1 MPVGLTEPHQLLPN
15 AATQKLTFKRVTKHN
30 LTTADIQRV
39 HGNVPQPMPEEPIAT
54 QSKPKYPDKVE
65 V

>member
-1 MPVGLTEPHQLLPN
+1 MPVGLTEPHQL
-15 AATQKLTFKRVTKHN
+15 QIW
-30 LTTADIQRV
+30 DY
-39 HGNVPQPMPEEPIAT
+39 GNVPQPMPEEPIAT